1 MSRAYGRGQ
10 EACVKNRPPPQS
22 KECDR
27 FSFSPPHFSRFF
39 DNEETPDDVPSNKE
53 EIRIRRQGQAD
64 VMCNAKFNPEN
75 YDYGWCY
82 TKVDDVKKSILKKML
97 FFQGDYYKAG
107 EENLNL
113 KSWGFCGRECY
124 LEQRES
130 ETGILFRKENI
141 QILPHNLCE
150 QYLDRSLRGI
160 EPEVEKI
167 PKAASHINTS

>member
-64 VMCNAKFNPEN
+64 VLCNAKFNPEN

-82 TKVDDVKKSILKKML
+82 TKVADVKKSILKKC
-97 FFQGDYYKAG
+97 FF
-107 EENLNL
+107 
-113 KSWGFCGRECY
+113 
-124 LEQRES
+124 
-130 ETGILFRKENI
+130 
-141 QILPHNLCE
+141 
-150 QYLDRSLRGI
+150 RGI
-160 EPEVEKI
+160 IIRWERR
-167 PKAASHINTS
+167 T